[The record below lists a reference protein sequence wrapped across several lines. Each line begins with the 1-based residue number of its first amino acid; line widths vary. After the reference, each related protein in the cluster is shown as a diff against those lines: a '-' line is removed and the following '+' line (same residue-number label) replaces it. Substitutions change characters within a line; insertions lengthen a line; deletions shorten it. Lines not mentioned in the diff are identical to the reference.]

1 MLFPRL
7 DPPAELEPGVLVGP
21 KLHEARFDGAAAAI
35 AHKASRSASGTL
47 SELPWQPERIFFGF
61 FQHSKFTALAVPKA
75 DGFNGS
81 HDVHMHMHMHVH
93 TRAHKDAAAARKDGL
108 LTMYS

>member
-1 MLFPRL
+1 M
-7 DPPAELEPGVLVGP
+7 
-21 KLHEARFDGAAAAI
+21 I
-35 AHKASRSASGTL
+35 
-47 SELPWQPERIFFGF
+47 ERIFFGF

-93 TRAHKDAAAARKDGL
+93 TRMRPPHGRLG
-108 LTMYS
+108 S